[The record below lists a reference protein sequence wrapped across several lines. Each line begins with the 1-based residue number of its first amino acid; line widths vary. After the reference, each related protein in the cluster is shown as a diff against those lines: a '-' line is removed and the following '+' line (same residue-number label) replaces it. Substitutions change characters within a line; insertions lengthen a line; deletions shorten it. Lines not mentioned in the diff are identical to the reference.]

1 MQNTN
6 ATMHL
11 NSKITYKQQANQRV
25 CKLWCAKTNDEP
37 RNKP

>member
-11 NSKITYKQQANQRV
+11 NSKIAYKQQANQRV
-25 CKLWCAKTNDEP
+25 CKLMARKN
-37 RNKP
+37 